1 LFVLTSSRNIN
12 ILYFIVKIYPPN
24 PELCNLIIWYYF
36 FYTSSDSKYW
46 RSFLLF
52 SWIIWI

>member
-1 LFVLTSSRNIN
+1 VLTSSRNIN